1 MVPKNKN
8 LSYWF
13 DESSTSCKVQLD
25 FPAQK
30 DRDLLERYFITRDW
44 LLSAEGVDLIKKNK
58 ILIFAKK
65 STTEKEIDNL
75 LSHFQTEGFNT
86 TEAS

>member
-1 MVPKNKN
+1 MVPKNKK

-13 DESSTSCKVQLD
+13 DESTTSCKVQLD
-25 FPAQK
+25 FPAKK
-30 DRDLLERYFITRDW
+30 DKDLLEKYFITRDW
-44 LLSAEGVDLIKKNK
+44 LLSAEGVDLRKKSK

-65 STTEKEIDNL
+65 NTTEKEIDNL
-75 LSHFQTEGFNT
+75 LSHFQAEGFNT